1 MGENRNSHYWINRNH
16 RKKKAEKH
24 VQEIAMQCTLAA
36 SATGVNP
43 IENSIQNTRLYDDN
57 IFSHVVKRPMT
68 TKELFVIDLDSVAAV
83 FHYYDKD
90 KKMAVLNFAS
100 YKHPGGMFL
109 QGSCAQEESLCHA
122 SALYNVLSKC
132 QSFYDWNNQYKNR
145 SLYLNRALYSPDV
158 PFSSKHGDISH
169 IINCDVITCAAPNK
183 ASAQKYCHVSNAENH
198 DVLESRIRFVLSIAE
213 HEQVDTLILGAFGS
227 GVFGQNG
234 TEVAEIFKKLLTEE
248 FWTFEK
254 IIFAIPND
262 TRNGNYQK
270 FMNVMSDVITR
281 KD

>member
-1 MGENRNSHYWINRNH
+1 
-16 RKKKAEKH
+16 
-24 VQEIAMQCTLAA
+24 MQCTLAA
-36 SATGVNP
+36 SATGVNL

-68 TKELFVIDLDSVAAV
+68 TKELFVVDLDSVAAV

-122 SALYNVLSKC
+122 SALYNVLSRC
-132 QSFYDWNNQYKNR
+132 QSFYDWNNQHKNR

-183 ASAQKYCHVSNAENH
+183 ASAQKYCHVSDAENH
-198 DVLESRIRFVLSIAE
+198 TVLKSRIRFVLSIAE